1 MESQTFVR
9 MRKPIKND
17 IIPVEGII
25 PRIKFLRGQ
34 KVLLD
39 SDLAILY
46 GVKTGNLN
54 KAVQRNLSR
63 FPGDF
68 MFHLKADEAKS
79 LRFQIGISKGRGG
92 RRYLPYAFTEQGV
105 AMLSS
110 VLNSERAVQVNIAIM
125 RAFVKLREILTTNED
140 LARKFEAL
148 EARVGNHDEQI
159 TEILEAIRE
168 MLLPGPLTKGEIGFH
183 VKEHGA
189 RQALQRSSKNSL
201 K

>member
-1 MESQTFVR
+1 LESQTFVR
-9 MRKPIKND
+9 MRKAIKHD

-39 SDLAILY
+39 SDLAVLY

-68 MFHLKADEAKS
+68 MFQLKAHEETS

-110 VLNSERAVQVNIAIM
+110 VLNSERAVHVNIAIM
-125 RAFVKLREILTTNED
+125 RAFVKLREVLTTNEA
-140 LARKFEAL
+140 LARKFETL
-148 EARVGNHDEQI
+148 EKRVGNHDEQI
-159 TEILEAIRE
+159 AEILDAIRE
-168 MLLPGPLTKGEIGFH
+168 MLSPGPLTKGEIGFH
-183 VKEHGA
+183 VKED
-189 RQALQRSSKNSL
+189 REKQRLLRSSK